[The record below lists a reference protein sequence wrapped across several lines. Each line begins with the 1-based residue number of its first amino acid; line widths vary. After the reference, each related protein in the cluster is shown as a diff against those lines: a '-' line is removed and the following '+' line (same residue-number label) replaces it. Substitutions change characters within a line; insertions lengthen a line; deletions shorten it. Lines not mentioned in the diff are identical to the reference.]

1 MLINIFII
9 IETILTIIF
18 SKVIST
24 YLKKIDEELTDME
37 TEIANLE
44 VENIKLE
51 NKIKTISQNL
61 KINL

>member
-1 MLINIFII
+1 MLINISSVLMLISII
-9 IETILTIIF
+9 IFFKVF
-18 SKVIST
+18 SMLIKQVN
-24 YLKKIDEELTDME
+24 EEITEME

>member
-1 MLINIFII
+1 MLTNILSVLMVISICVFLKDFSMLIKQIN
-9 IETILTIIF
+9 
-18 SKVIST
+18 
-24 YLKKIDEELTDME
+24 EEITDME

>member
-1 MLINIFII
+1 MLTNISSVLMLISII
-9 IETILTIIF
+9 IFFKVF
-18 SKVIST
+18 SMLIKQVN
-24 YLKKIDEELTDME
+24 EEITDME

>member
-1 MLINIFII
+1 MFSYIMLIIYVILVLIFG
-9 IETILTIIF
+9 
-18 SKVIST
+18 KVLIM
-24 YLKKIDEELTDME
+24 YFNKIDEELKDKE
-37 TEIANLE
+37 IEIANLE

>member
-1 MLINIFII
+1 MFSNIMTI
-9 IETILTIIF
+9 IEVILIFVFLKVF
-18 SKVIST
+18 SKYT
-24 YLKKIDEELTDME
+24 EEIDEEIKDME

>member
-37 TEIANLE
+37 TEIANL
-44 VENIKLE
+44 VKKL
-51 NKIKTISQNL
+51 IRAML
-61 KINL
+61 

>member
-1 MLINIFII
+1 MFSNII
-9 IETILTIIF
+9 ILIEVILTCIF
-18 SKVIST
+18 LKVFSRYT
-24 YLKKIDEELTDME
+24 EKIDEEITDME

>member
-1 MLINIFII
+1 MLTNILSVLMLISVIVF
-9 IETILTIIF
+9 LKAF
-18 SKVIST
+18 SM
-24 YLKKIDEELTDME
+24 LIDQINEELTDME

>member
-1 MLINIFII
+1 MFSNII
-9 IETILTIIF
+9 ILIDVILTYIFLKVF
-18 SKVIST
+18 SKYT
-24 YLKKIDEELTDME
+24 DKINEELTDME